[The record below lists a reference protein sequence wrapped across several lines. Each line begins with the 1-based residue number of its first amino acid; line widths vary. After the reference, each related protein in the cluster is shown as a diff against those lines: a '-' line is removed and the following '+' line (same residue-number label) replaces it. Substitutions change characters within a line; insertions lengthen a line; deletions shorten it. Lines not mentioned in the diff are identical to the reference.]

1 MVVLKKLL
9 KTFRRAKALGLRPTA
24 VFHESMIPYKKVPKL
39 PKTKGLQKAIIKVI
53 RKTGDTISGSYAQAV
68 LTKYPRR
75 FEDIDILS
83 PNVRKTIR
91 EIKERLGDKVIFKK
105 KFRAITV
112 VNARTGKEI
121 ADIVPYEIGER
132 VRGIDYVGKYGVYEV
147 EGVKVVS
154 PKTRLASK
162 IAQLQTGK
170 VKPKVLKDIQILTR
184 EKGFALK
191 PKKQSL
197 ISYKKSRGGFK
208 WF

>member
-1 MVVLKKLL
+1 MVELRILL
-9 KTFRRAKALGLRPTA
+9 KALRKKEFRPTA
-24 VFHESMIPYKKVPKL
+24 VFHESSIPYKRVPKL

-53 RKTGDTISGSYAQAV
+53 RKTGDTITGSYAQAV

-83 PNVRKTIR
+83 PNVKKTIR

-121 ADIVPYEIGER
+121 ADIVPFEIGER
-132 VRGIDYVGKYGVYEV
+132 VRGIDYVGKYGVTEV
-147 EGVKVVS
+147 EGIKVVS

-170 VKPKVLKDIQILTR
+170 VKEKVLKDIRILTR
-184 EKGFALK
+184 EKGFGFK

-197 ISYKKSRGGFK
+197 LSKKKSGGGFK

>member
-1 MVVLKKLL
+1 MVITKRLLKAFRKAKKL
-9 KTFRRAKALGLRPTA
+9 GLLPVTT
-24 VFHESMIPYKKVPKL
+24 FHESSIPYKKVPKL
-39 PKTKGLQKAIIKVI
+39 PKTKGLQKAIIKAI

-68 LTKYPRR
+68 LTKYPRK

-83 PNVRKTIR
+83 PNVKKTIR
-91 EIKERLGDKVIFKK
+91 EIKERLGDKVTFKK

-132 VRGIDYVGKYGVYEV
+132 IRGIDYVGKYGVYEV
-147 EGVKVVS
+147 EGIKFVS

-162 IAQLQTGK
+162 IAQLQTRK
-170 VKPKVLKDIQILTR
+170 VKPKVLEDIRILTR

-197 ISYKKSRGGFK
+197 LSYKKQGGFK